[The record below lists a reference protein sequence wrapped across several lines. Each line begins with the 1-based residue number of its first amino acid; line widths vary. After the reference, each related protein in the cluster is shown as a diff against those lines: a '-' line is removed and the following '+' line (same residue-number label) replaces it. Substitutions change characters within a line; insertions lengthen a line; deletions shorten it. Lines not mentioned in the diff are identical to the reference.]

1 MHLLNKK
8 SLIRANEASFMDKEL
23 KKSIMKRSRLRNR
36 YLMLPSQENK
46 IFYKIQRNV
55 CTKLLRK
62 RKRSYYNKLDTKYIC
77 DNKKFW
83 NTVKPLFSDK
93 INASH
98 KISLIDD
105 NNIISENREIAE
117 IFNDFFSTAATNL
130 EIDKSEIY
138 ITEVIDIND
147 PIFKAIKKYEMHPS
161 IKKITES
168 ISITEKF
175 NFSSVSCDDMK
186 CIVNDLD
193 ISKATVYSSIPTK
206 VFKQNFDI
214 CSDIITN
221 MYNNST
227 IAATF
232 PLNMK
237 YADVSPVHKKDDYSN
252 KKNYRP
258 VSLLPIVSK
267 VFERLLSNK
276 IYSYIEKYLSTRL
289 CGFRNYHIAQL
300 SLIIMLEEIRKI

>member
-1 MHLLNKK
+1 MTT
-8 SLIRANEASFMDKEL
+8 RSFG
-23 KKSIMKRSRLRNR
+23 
-36 YLMLPSQENK
+36 
-46 IFYKIQRNV
+46 
-55 CTKLLRK
+55 
-62 RKRSYYNKLDTKYIC
+62 
-77 DNKKFW
+77 
-83 NTVKPLFSDK
+83 
-93 INASH
+93 
-98 KISLIDD
+98 
-105 NNIISENREIAE
+105 IAE
-117 IFNDFFSTAATNL
+117 ILNEFVSTAATNL

-138 ITEVIDIND
+138 ITEVTDIND
-147 PIFKAIKKYEMHPS
+147 PIFMAIKIYEMHPS

-168 ISITEKF
+168 INITEKF

-214 CSDIITN
+214 CCDIITN

-232 PLNMK
+232 PSNMK
-237 YADVSPVHKKDDYSN
+237 YAVSPVHKKDENSN

-267 VFERLLSNK
+267 VFKRLLSNN
-276 IYSYIEKYLSTRL
+276 INSYNEKYLSTRV
-289 CGFRNYHIAQL
+289 CGFRMDHSAQL
-300 SLIIMLEEIRKI
+300 SLIIMLEEIRKNLD